1 MEHRLSHS
9 AAVVEPLRVAL
20 YPRPGQV
27 FGANVI
33 AQGGRVDDAPYEL
46 QPLDHDAAVVL
57 GSEVVV
63 ADGGRGGR
71 VPATDMYRA
80 ARLHLELRYGAGEAG
95 MPVQDPAAPGSR
107 EIDEVELRVGPLQ
120 VRPGANERGGMA
132 GAYRQGSLLEQEV
145 PQTHDRH
152 APQAHHVVVQGNR
165 LAAAPERA
173 HVEMVL
179 QVRANAGRVVHHRN
193 AVPLE
198 QRPRTDARQLE
209 KLRRV
214 ERAAANNDFSCA
226 D

>member
-1 MEHRLSHS
+1 MEHRLPHS

-27 FGANVI
+27 FGADVI
-33 AQGGRVDDAPYEL
+33 AQGGHVDDAPYEL

-63 ADGGRGGR
+63 ADGGRGRR

-80 ARLHLELRYGAGEAG
+80 ARLHLELRDGAGEAG
-95 MPVQDPAAPGSR
+95 MPVQDSAALGSR

-120 VRPGANERGGMA
+120 LRPGANERGGLA

-145 PQTHDRH
+145 PQTHERH

-179 QVRANAGRVVHHRN
+179 QVRANAGRLVHHRN

-198 QRPRTDARQLE
+198 QRSRTDARQLE
-209 KLRRV
+209 
-214 ERAAANNDFSCA
+214 
-226 D
+226 